1 MADEGDVLQAQ
12 FSRALGQAQLQ
23 RWLVAIECQRGL
35 FGGGIPCHAFSMARG
50 CDAIVGIRLSPMSTT
65 DPHDDPGAGRRGWK
79 LLGEALREQRRGLAI
94 GVGVGIVWSIAKVS
108 VPSLFRLGIDRGVE
122 RSGSLVFW
130 TILIAS
136 AGVVTGVFTAFRRWI
151 AFRESRTTETALRER
166 LFTHLQGLHI
176 GYHDVAQT
184 GQLMSRASSDL
195 GLVQAFVVM
204 IPLTLSNVM
213 QILGVV
219 VILALSQPLLALIAL
234 LPLPFVNLLAR
245 RFSNAIHPAVLAV
258 QAEQAQLANVV
269 EESVSGIRVVKGFGA
284 EGSQMAKLRKEADDI
299 REVSLGAARIR
310 SRFLPGIDLLPS
322 LGLIAVLA
330 IGGHRVIDG
339 RMTVGELVA
348 FNSYLIMLIWPLR
361 NIGMTIA
368 FGQRAAAALIR
379 VNEVLATEPAVAD
392 PPKPQRLP
400 ERSSSAFTGA
410 VRFRDVHFAYPN
422 GTEVLHGFDLDIRPG
437 ESIALV
443 GATASGKSTVARL
456 LLRFYDAREGAV
468 SLDGIDV
475 RDLRLADLRKSVAVV
490 FEDTLLFND
499 SVAANIAFADPNTP
513 QDRIEEAARLAGAHD
528 FICELPEGYETVLGE
543 RGYSLS
549 GGQRQ
554 RVAIARAIVADPRVL
569 VLDDATSAVDPSKE
583 HEIRAAMATVM
594 KGRTTL
600 VIAHRP
606 ATIALAERVALLD
619 EGRVVAF
626 GTHEELLRGSSR
638 YADVLAAQERRESDA
653 KAAG

>member
-1 MADEGDVLQAQ
+1 
-12 FSRALGQAQLQ
+12 
-23 RWLVAIECQRGL
+23 
-35 FGGGIPCHAFSMARG
+35 
-50 CDAIVGIRLSPMSTT
+50 MSAP
-65 DPHDDPGAGRRGWK
+65 DPNASESAGRRGWK
-79 LLGEALREQRRGLAI
+79 LLGETLREQRRGLA
-94 GVGVGIVWSIAKVS
+94 VGVAVGLVWSIAKIS
-108 VPSLFRLGIDRGVE
+108 VPSLFRLGIDKGIE
-122 RSGSLVFW
+122 RNGSLLFW
-130 TILIAS
+130 TLLIAS
-136 AGVVTGVFTAFRRWI
+136 TGVVTGIFTAFRRWV
-151 AFRESRTTETALRER
+151 AFRESRSTETALRER

-195 GLVQAFVVM
+195 GLVQGFVVM

-213 QILGVV
+213 QIIGVV
-219 VILALSQPLLALIAL
+219 IILAISQPFLALVAL
-234 LPLPFVNLLAR
+234 APLPFVNLLAR

-258 QAEQAQLANVV
+258 QAEQAELANVV

-284 EGSQMAKLRKEADDI
+284 EATQMEKLRKEADDI
-299 REVSLGAARIR
+299 RGVSLGAARIR

-322 LGLIAVLA
+322 LGLIAVLG
-330 IGGHRVIDG
+330 IGGHRVING
-339 RMTVGELVA
+339 QMSVGELVA
-348 FNSYLIMLIWPLR
+348 FNSYLVMLIWPLR

-392 PPKPQRLP
+392 PPKAQRLP

-410 VRFRDVHFAYPN
+410 VNFRDVWFAYPN
-422 GTEVLHGFDLDIRPG
+422 ATAPDASVHAERTVLRGLDLDVKPG
-437 ESIALV
+437 ESMAIV

-456 LLRFYDAREGAV
+456 LLRFYDAQRGTV

-475 RDLRLADLRKSVAVV
+475 RNLRLADLRKSVAVV

-528 FICELPEGYETVLGE
+528 FILELPDGYETVLGE

-583 HEIRAAMATVM
+583 HEIRSAMATVM

-619 EGRVVAF
+619 EGRIVAV
-626 GTHEELLRGSSR
+626 GTHEELLRTNAR
-638 YADVLAAQERRESDA
+638 YADVLAAQERRESEL
-653 KAAG
+653 KAGQ

>member
-1 MADEGDVLQAQ
+1 MSSPQ
-12 FSRALGQAQLQ
+12 S
-23 RWLVAIECQRGL
+23 
-35 FGGGIPCHAFSMARG
+35 
-50 CDAIVGIRLSPMSTT
+50 DASES
-65 DPHDDPGAGRRGWK
+65 AGRRGWK
-79 LLGEALREQRRGLAI
+79 LLGDTLREQRRGLAI
-94 GVGVGIVWSIAKVS
+94 GVLVGLIWSIAKIS
-108 VPSLFRLGIDRGVE
+108 VPSLFRLGIDKGVE
-122 RSGSLVFW
+122 HDGSLLFW
-130 TILIAS
+130 TLLIAA
-136 AGVVTGVFTAFRRWI
+136 AGVVTGTFTAFRRWV
-151 AFRESRTTETALRER
+151 AFRESRWTETSLRER

-195 GLVQAFVVM
+195 GLVQGFVVM

-213 QILGVV
+213 QIIGVV
-219 VILALSQPLLALIAL
+219 IILALSQPLLALIAL
-234 LPLPFVNLLAR
+234 APLPFVNLLAR

-258 QAEQAQLANVV
+258 QAEQAELANVV

-284 EGSQMAKLRKEADDI
+284 EATQMEKLRKEADDI
-299 REVSLGAARIR
+299 RKVSLGAARIR

-322 LGLIAVLA
+322 LGLIAVLG
-330 IGGHRVIDG
+330 IGGHRVING
-339 RMTVGELVA
+339 QMSVGELVA
-348 FNSYLIMLIWPLR
+348 FNSYLVMLIWPLR

-392 PPKPQRLP
+392 PPKAQRLP

-410 VRFRDVHFAYPN
+410 VNFRDVWFAYPSLDE
-422 GTEVLHGFDLDIRPG
+422 TPADDRMVLRGLNLDVKPG
-437 ESIALV
+437 ESMAIV

-456 LLRFYDAREGAV
+456 LLRFYDAQRGSV
-468 SLDGIDV
+468 LLDGIDV
-475 RDLRLADLRKSVAVV
+475 RNLRLADLRKSVAVV

-528 FICELPEGYETVLGE
+528 FILELPDGYETVLGE

-619 EGRVVAF
+619 EGRIVAV
-626 GTHEELLRGSSR
+626 GTHDELLRTNER
-638 YADVLAAQERRESDA
+638 YADVLAAQERRETEM
-653 KAAG
+653 KAGQ